1 LPRLPQLEWMAS
13 RLPATK
19 SVVEPEVES
28 VKAEDAKV
36 TMGRRDWY
44 KRSFDL
50 AVLIMAHVALSPV
63 FLLLWTLVPLA
74 IWLEDRGPVFYT
86 QLRVGRSGKVF
97 RLFKFRSMISN
108 AESLTGPVWA
118 ADDDPRVTRVGRF
131 LRARALDELPQVI
144 NMWKGDLSLVG
155 PRPERPELTDDFEKK
170 TPGFIRRLELRPGL
184 TGLAQVS
191 GRYATRPKDKLR
203 YDTLYMK
210 TMSPW
215 LDVKLLFMSVVVT
228 LRAGWQAAKD
238 RSR

>member
-1 LPRLPQLEWMAS
+1 M
-13 RLPATK
+13 
-19 SVVEPEVES
+19 ES
-28 VKAEDAKV
+28 ALTEDAE
-36 TMGRRDWY
+36 TTIGRRDWY
-44 KRSFDL
+44 KRPFDL
-50 AVLIMAHVALSPV
+50 AVLVVVHVALSPV

-86 QLRVGRSGKVF
+86 QLRVGRGGRVF
-97 RLFKFRSMISN
+97 RLFKFRSMVPN

-155 PRPERPELTDDFEKK
+155 PRPERPELADEFARE
-170 TPGFIRRLELRPGL
+170 TPGFVRRLDLRPGL
-184 TGLAQVS
+184 TGLAQVR

-203 YDTLYMK
+203 YDTIYMK
-210 TMSPW
+210 KMSPW

-228 LRAGWQAAKD
+228 LRAGWQAAGD
-238 RSR
+238 GGR